1 MSLMEPVAPW
11 LRDLNRFFTTQGGAV
26 AAPFMPAADVIV
38 SDESVRIEMDVPGLR
53 AENLEIELE
62 NDLLTVRGE
71 RPFPYA
77 GQEYERTWRHI
88 ERAFG
93 RFERSIRV
101 PRGLDPDSVE
111 AGLTDGVLSVR
122 IPKPVSPQPHRVQIK
137 GGGEETR
144 QVGPGEAR
152 QAESAEAGQ
161 MEGAAA
167 SQTDS
172 GEARQT
178 EGAAS

>member
-11 LRDLNRFFTTQGGAV
+11 LRDLNRFFTTQGGGV
-26 AAPFMPAADVIV
+26 AAPFTPPADVIV
-38 SDESVRIEMDVPGLR
+38 SDDSVRICMDVPGLR

-62 NDLLTVRGE
+62 NDVLTVRGE
-71 RPFPYA
+71 RPFPYS
-77 GQEYERTWRHI
+77 GEEYERTWRHI
-88 ERAFG
+88 ERGFG

-111 AGLTDGVLSVR
+111 ASLTDGVLGVR

-137 GGGEETR
+137 AGAEDTQ
-144 QVGPGEAR
+144 QVAT
-152 QAESAEAGQ
+152 QEAG
-161 MEGAAA
+161 
-167 SQTDS
+167 T

>member
-11 LRDLNRFFTTQGGAV
+11 LRDLNRFFTTQPGGV
-26 AAPFMPAADVIV
+26 AIPFTPPADVIV

-71 RPFPYA
+71 RPFPYQ
-77 GQEYERTWRHI
+77 GEEYERTWRHI
-88 ERAFG
+88 ERGFG

-111 AGLTDGVLSVR
+111 ASLAEGVLSVR
-122 IPKPVSPQPHRVQIK
+122 IPKPASPQPHRVQIK

-144 QVGPGEAR
+144 EVGTGEA
-152 QAESAEAGQ
+152 E
-161 MEGAAA
+161 
-167 SQTDS
+167 
-172 GEARQT
+172 RQT

>member
-1 MSLMEPVAPW
+1 
-11 LRDLNRFFTTQGGAV
+11 
-26 AAPFMPAADVIV
+26 MPPADVIV
-38 SDESVRIEMDVPGLR
+38 SDDSVRIEMDVPGLR

-111 AGLTDGVLSVR
+111 AALTDGVLGVR
-122 IPKPVSPQPHRVQIK
+122 IPKPASPQPHRVQIK
-137 GGGEETR
+137 GGGEEAR
-144 QVGPGEAR
+144 AVGTGEPSR
-152 QAESAEAGQ
+152 TESDEASQ
-161 MEGAAA
+161 ME
-167 SQTDS
+167 T

-178 EGAAS
+178 ESAAS

>member
-38 SDESVRIEMDVPGLR
+38 SDDSVRIEMDVPGLR

-111 AGLTDGVLSVR
+111 AALTDGVLGVR
-122 IPKPVSPQPHRVQIK
+122 IPKPASPQPHRVQIK
-137 GGGEETR
+137 GGGEEAR
-144 QVGPGEAR
+144 AVGTGEPSRTESGEA
-152 QAESAEAGQ
+152 SQ
-161 MEGAAA
+161 MEP
-167 SQTDS
+167 

-178 EGAAS
+178 ESAAS

>member
-11 LRDLNRFFTTQGGAV
+11 LRDLNRFFTTQPGGV
-26 AAPFMPAADVIV
+26 AIPFTPPADVIV
-38 SDESVRIEMDVPGLR
+38 SDESVRIEMDVPGLS

-71 RPFPYA
+71 RPFPYQ
-77 GQEYERTWRHI
+77 GEEYERTWRHI
-88 ERAFG
+88 ERGFG

-111 AGLTDGVLSVR
+111 ASLAEGVLSVR
-122 IPKPVSPQPHRVQIK
+122 IPKPASPQPHRVQIK

-144 QVGPGEAR
+144 EVGTGEA
-152 QAESAEAGQ
+152 E
-161 MEGAAA
+161 
-167 SQTDS
+167 
-172 GEARQT
+172 RQT

>member
-26 AAPFMPAADVIV
+26 AAPFTPPADVIV
-38 SDESVRIEMDVPGLR
+38 SDDSVRIEMDVPGLR
-53 AENLEIELE
+53 SENLEIELE
-62 NDLLTVRGE
+62 NEMLTVRGE

-77 GQEYERTWRHI
+77 GEEYERTWRHI
-88 ERAFG
+88 ERGFG

-101 PRGLDPDSVE
+101 PRGLDPDSVQ
-111 AGLTDGVLSVR
+111 AALTDGVLSVR
-122 IPKPVSPQPHRVQIK
+122 IPKPASPQPHRVPIK
-137 GGGEETR
+137 GGTGETR
-144 QVGPGEAR
+144 EVG
-152 QAESAEAGQ
+152 
-161 MEGAAA
+161 
-167 SQTDS
+167 S

>member
-26 AAPFMPAADVIV
+26 AAPFMPPADVIV
-38 SDESVRIEMDVPGLR
+38 SDDSVRIEMDVPGLR

-111 AGLTDGVLSVR
+111 AALTDGVLGVR
-122 IPKPVSPQPHRVQIK
+122 IPKPASPQPHRVQIK
-137 GGGEETR
+137 GGGEEAR
-144 QVGPGEAR
+144 AVGTGEPSR
-152 QAESAEAGQ
+152 TESDEASQ
-161 MEGAAA
+161 ME
-167 SQTDS
+167 T

-178 EGAAS
+178 ESAAS